1 MQRMIIDNEGVPA
14 EELLAM
20 RGAAGT
26 NDAALHRL
34 LTMLSEGVTERM
46 LADEIDG
53 FYAKAKAEGY
63 FARIA
68 FGRNTAEPY
77 HVPDDTPLREGDV
90 VVFNVGCVVGGC
102 LSLTA
107 RTLFWK
113 HIGDKQR
120 QDAYSAVLGTVKE
133 AFAASDLETPASEIA
148 ARMRAVAEDA
158 GFADCYQAGEAFPQE
173 EGYLIPHSLGD
184 LGDTPLDVGMYYAV
198 TPGIYIPGEFGM
210 CIGDTVVAIESGIEV
225 LSRFPREMEVL

>member
-1 MQRMIIDNEGVPA
+1 MQRIIDNEGVPA
-14 EELLAM
+14 AELLSM

-34 LTMLSEGVTERM
+34 LTMLSEGVTERF
-46 LADEIDG
+46 LAEEIDG

-68 FGRNTAEPY
+68 FGKNTAEPY
-77 HVPDDTPLREGDV
+77 HIPDDTPLQEGDM
-90 VVFNVGCVVGGC
+90 VVFNVGCVVSGC
-102 LSLTA
+102 LSTAA

-113 HIGDKQR
+113 RIGDKQR
-120 QDAYSAVLGTVKE
+120 QDVFSAVLNVVKE
-133 AFAASDLETPASEIA
+133 AFAASDLDTPAADIE
-148 ARMRAVAEDA
+148 ARMRAVAEAA
-158 GFADCYQAGEAFPQE
+158 GYGEYYQVGEAFPQE
-173 EGYLIPHSLGD
+173 EGYLIPHALGD
-184 LGDTPLDVGMYYAV
+184 LASTALEVGTYYAMA
-198 TPGIYIPGEFGM
+198 PGIYIPGEFGV